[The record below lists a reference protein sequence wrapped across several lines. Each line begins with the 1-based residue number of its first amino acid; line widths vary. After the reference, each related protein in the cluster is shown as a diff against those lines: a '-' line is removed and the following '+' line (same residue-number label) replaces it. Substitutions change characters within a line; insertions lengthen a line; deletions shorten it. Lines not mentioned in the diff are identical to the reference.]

1 MAPSALT
8 MCLGLLVLLALAM
21 TTPSAAG
28 PVTLYK
34 AADIARARANLEAH
48 PWARHIL
55 AGYRSRVAYAMSL
68 DRAALRAMV
77 PDLTPWSTYGQVCPA
92 CVGEK
97 CAMGESGV
105 WRWNARDPER
115 LMCKYCGHVYPD
127 PAYPETGVLECPQMG
142 QTFTYYCND
151 EQRAHPDE
159 DPGKYAYQWAGR
171 PVQVSFSGVIRAHK
185 LGWAMEQVLPLAKLY
200 ALTED
205 PAYAERVVWLLERL
219 AEVFPTYLYHS
230 YGGCFADCDPAE
242 AAREMGRHPR
252 AGKFPPGVIRH
263 PAARM
268 RDANQDGFGDLDA
281 GFWGSGRLTPGVGGE
296 GALLLA
302 FTVAYDLTR
311 EATLP
316 DGRPLYTAAQREHIE
331 RDLLLAGCADLENY
345 SDINNKAGPGRALS
359 GAIGIMFRQPARV
372 RRALEGFERLM
383 ADCFHFDGFCKESPS
398 YSNMHLSYMEEI
410 PDLLAGYSDPPDY
423 EPAAGSRLDNFDP
436 FRHTARYTLALQSM
450 VRMLRQDLRYP
461 VIGDTH
467 SGSGTSPHFVEILTD
482 RLDQRYASLLVALQR
497 RPLEEGGNEYALW
510 HRDPQLRTPPG
521 PVDAGLRTEY
531 FPGWQVGV
539 LRAGMDETR
548 TSLYFNGYCAH
559 GHRHADTLGLIY
571 HAYDTELASDRGYIA
586 DDPRGAWAKSTLA
599 HNLVVVDGKNQDA
612 VGRHSS
618 LELFGAAPGVEV
630 IQARAHAYTEC
641 SVYRRL
647 CALIRLPEGGNYAVD
662 IFRVVGGRRHQYAL
676 NANGEFLGLEG
687 ADLQPLEGKISW
699 LTNLRAGPVAAAG
712 WRATWRQPAAAL
724 TLLMTGRVDRVIVAD
739 APGWRSNK
747 GSELHAPPITQ
758 VLAERT
764 GAEKVSSLFT
774 AVLSPSRAAS
784 SPVRA
789 VSRLTPEAKD
799 READANDAVAV
810 VVDLGDRTDYI
821 ISAPDDKPRT
831 YGPVRLAGRF
841 GYVSVS
847 QDRRLLRAYL
857 LEGTELACGETC
869 LRLPVAR
876 VKRQVQRVQGSVVEL
891 DAPVPEAAA
900 LTGSYLITGDTGFE
914 IESIDGTRLTVRNYP
929 FVGGETVVIPQW
941 TWYQRP

>member
-1 MAPSALT
+1 MTPGALT
-8 MCLGLLVLLALAM
+8 FCLGLLVLLTLSMISQSTAE
-21 TTPSAAG
+21 

-34 AADIARARANLEAH
+34 PADIANARANLERYQ
-48 PWARHIL
+48 WARDIL
-55 AGYRSRVAYAMSL
+55 AGYRSTVAYAMSL
-68 DRAALRAMV
+68 DCAALRAMV

-105 WRWNARDPER
+105 WKWSARDPEK
-115 LMCKYCGHVYPD
+115 LTCKYCGRVYPD

-142 QTFTYYCND
+142 QTFTYYLND

-159 DPGKYAYQWAGR
+159 DPGRYAYQWAGR
-171 PVQVSFSGVIRAHK
+171 PVQVSFTGVIRAQK
-185 LGWAMEQVLPLAKLY
+185 LAWAMEQVLPLAKLY
-200 ALTED
+200 ALTGD
-205 PAYAERVVWLLERL
+205 LACAERVQWLLERL

-242 AAREMGRHPR
+242 AAREMGRNPR

-268 RDANQDGFGDLDA
+268 RDMNNDGFGDLDA

-296 GALLLA
+296 GALLLS

-316 DGRPLYTAAQREHIE
+316 DGRPLYTAAQREQIE

-345 SDINNKAGPGRALS
+345 ADINNKAGPGRALS
-359 GAIGIMFRQPARV
+359 GAIGMMFGQPARV

-383 ADCFHFDGFCKESPS
+383 QDCFHFDGFCKESPS
-398 YSNMHLSYMEEI
+398 YSGMHLGNMEEI

-423 EPAAGSRLDNFDP
+423 QPASGPRLENFDP
-436 FRHTARYTLALQSM
+436 FRHTARYGLALQSM

-467 SGSGTSPHFVEILTD
+467 SGGGASPHFVEILTD
-482 RLDQRYASLLVALQR
+482 RIDQSYASLLVALQG
-497 RPLEEGGNEYALW
+497 RPLEEAGSEYALW
-510 HRDPQLRTPPG
+510 HRDPNLRTPPG

-571 HAYDTELASDRGYIA
+571 HAYNTELASDRGYIA
-586 DDPRGAWAKSTLA
+586 DDPRKAWASSTLA
-599 HNLVVVDGKNQDA
+599 HNIVAVDGENQNA

-618 LELFGAAPGVEV
+618 LELFGVAPGLEV
-630 IQARAHAYTEC
+630 IEARADAYKQC

-647 CALIRLPEGGNYAVD
+647 CALVRLPEGGNYAVD
-662 IFRVVGGRRHQYAL
+662 IFRVVGGRLHQYAL

-687 ADLQPLEGKISW
+687 ADMQPVEGKISW
-699 LTNLRAGPVAAAG
+699 LTNLRAGRVTG
-712 WRATWRQPAAAL
+712 RQWRATWQQPAAAL
-724 TLLMTGRVDRVIVAD
+724 TLLMAGTVDRVVVAD

-747 GSELHAPPITQ
+747 GTELHAPPITQ

-764 GAEKVSSLFT
+764 GESEVSSLFT
-774 AVLSPSRAAS
+774 AVLSPSRTAS
-784 SPVRA
+784 APVRA
-789 VSRLTPEAKD
+789 VSRLTPDTQERD
-799 READANDAVAV
+799 ADADDAVAV
-810 VVDLGDRTDYI
+810 VVDLGDRRDYI
-821 ISAPDDKPRT
+821 ISAPDDNPRT
-831 YGPVRLAGRF
+831 YGPVTLAGRF
-841 GYVSVS
+841 GYASVS
-847 QDRRLLRAYL
+847 KEGQLLRGYL
-857 LEGTELACGETC
+857 LDGTELVCGETR

-876 VKRQVQRVQGSVVEL
+876 VERRVQRVEGSVVEL
-891 DAPVPEAAA
+891 DAPVPEASA
-900 LTGSYLITGDTGFE
+900 LAGSYLITGDTGFE
-914 IESIDGTRLTVRNYP
+914 IEAIEGAQLRVRDYP
-929 FVGGETVVIPQW
+929 FVGGETIVIPQW
-941 TWYQRP
+941 AWYQRP